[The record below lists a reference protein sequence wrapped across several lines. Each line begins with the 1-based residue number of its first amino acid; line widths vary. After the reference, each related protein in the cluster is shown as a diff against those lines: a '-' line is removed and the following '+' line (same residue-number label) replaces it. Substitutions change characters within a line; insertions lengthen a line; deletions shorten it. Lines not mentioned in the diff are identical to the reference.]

1 MMLLLMC
8 GDVQPNPGPVKFCH
22 LNARSLLAGVDLE
35 QHMDDQYS
43 LLDDIY
49 EALVY
54 TNDFDIIAISET
66 WLKDNVRED
75 ALDLAGYQRPIYKNR
90 TSRGGGVMLYV
101 KEEIGA
107 IHRTDIEANETELLW
122 VELRLGNKKVMFGTC
137 YRPPGMTALQVDSF
151 IDSFGSQTE
160 NALNE
165 NPDALIIVGDFND
178 RCTHWDDRHENSE
191 MGLKFYNYLN
201 DMNLFQMINEPTRVT
216 ENSASLLDLI
226 ITDSPGFM
234 DNIDTMPPIG
244 DLDHDI
250 IYGYLQIRVKR
261 PNSVRRTVWHFS
273 RADFGSLNQEFLNA
287 PWNTGLMLYDDID
300 DLISY
305 YYGLIKV
312 GMEAHIPKRQI
323 NKRKNAT

>member
-1 MMLLLMC
+1 
-8 GDVQPNPGPVKFCH
+8 
-22 LNARSLLAGVDLE
+22 
-35 QHMDDQYS
+35 MDDQYS

-107 IHRTDIEANETELLW
+107 IHRTDLEVTDTELLW

-137 YRPPGMTALQVDSF
+137 YRPPGMTSLQVDSF

-165 NPDALIIVGDFND
+165 NPDSLIIVGDFND
-178 RCTHWDDRHENSE
+178 RCTHWAR
-191 MGLKFYNYLN
+191 LY
-201 DMNLFQMINEPTRVT
+201 
-216 ENSASLLDLI
+216 
-226 ITDSPGFM
+226 
-234 DNIDTMPPIG
+234 
-244 DLDHDI
+244 
-250 IYGYLQIRVKR
+250 VK
-261 PNSVRRTVWHFS
+261 
-273 RADFGSLNQEFLNA
+273 
-287 PWNTGLMLYDDID
+287 
-300 DLISY
+300 
-305 YYGLIKV
+305 
-312 GMEAHIPKRQI
+312 AHG
-323 NKRKNAT
+323 THCV